1 MDKILVRLD
10 IPVIPDTYDVWL
22 PGCLKIKELIP
33 LLVKAAA
40 ELSGEIYHISGSE
53 YLCRCENGQ
62 ILNEEN
68 TLSGCGISNGEYLM
82 LL

>member
-1 MDKILVRLD
+1 M
-10 IPVIPDTYDVWL
+10 IPDTYDVWL
-22 PGCLKIKELIP
+22 PRYLKIKELIL

-62 ILNEEN
+62 ILDEES
-68 TLSGCGISNGEYLM
+68 TLGSCGVSNGEHLM